1 MKLARIRTDGQAAY
15 AVIEADGFRLIDG
28 DVYGDWQ
35 QSDRIV
41 PPDAAALLAPVD
53 PPQIVAIGLNYR
65 KHAVESGIPVP
76 DQPLL
81 FVKTV
86 NTVVGPDRPI
96 VLPAMAPSEVDYEA
110 ELVVVIGTGA
120 KSVSEDKALEHV
132 LGYTCGNDVSARD
145 CQLRLDKQWARGKC
159 FDTFAPV
166 GPWIETDMD
175 GDNAAISLTLNGEP
189 MQDSNTSDMVFSCK
203 QLVSYVSHCMT
214 LLPGSIIMTGT
225 PEGVG
230 FGRKPPVW
238 LKPGDI
244 VSVQIEGI
252 GSLSNPVTEE
262 C

>member
-1 MKLARIRTDGQAAY
+1 
-15 AVIEADGFRLIDG
+15 
-28 DVYGDWQ
+28 
-35 QSDRIV
+35 
-41 PPDAAALLAPVD
+41 
-53 PPQIVAIGLNYR
+53 
-65 KHAVESGIPVP
+65 
-76 DQPLL
+76 
-81 FVKTV
+81 
-86 NTVVGPDRPI
+86 
-96 VLPAMAPSEVDYEA
+96 
-110 ELVVVIGTGA
+110 
-120 KSVSEDKALEHV
+120 
-132 LGYTCGNDVSARD
+132 
-145 CQLRLDKQWARGKC
+145 
-159 FDTFAPV
+159 
-166 GPWIETDMD
+166 MD